1 MIYFSFVRA
10 ILRQCVKLFCVV
22 RLFFKPLCR
31 CAIVVDLFLSLF
43 VRRCSTIRCCFV
55 SLCRPA
61 ARHNVCVVRLVFLF
75 LSSCECCVPRAHERG
90 SFVRCALSRL
100 VFCAVSQSVV
110 FVPQTHSADDI
121 ITRSLLARLVC
132 IPIVEYRARVGVAR
146 IAHCNGGGGGGGA
159 SLLFVFVRLR
169 INRFLLL
176 TSLLLFDTEKLF
188 KQHDLY
194 HSVSSSSSY
203 TFH

>member
-61 ARHNVCVVRLVFLF
+61 ARRNVCAVRLVFLF

-90 SFVRCALSRL
+90 SFCSSCNCPTCFFVRFCCFRCADAQRRQYNHAL
-100 VFCAVSQSVV
+100 FA
-110 FVPQTHSADDI
+110 
-121 ITRSLLARLVC
+121 RS
-132 IPIVEYRARVGVAR
+132 IGM
-146 IAHCNGGGGGGGA
+146 HT
-159 SLLFVFVRLR
+159 
-169 INRFLLL
+169 NR
-176 TSLLLFDTEKLF
+176 
-188 KQHDLY
+188 
-194 HSVSSSSSY
+194 
-203 TFH
+203 